1 MLPILDESAKV
12 GRVVST
18 ESGPTH
24 LIVDVRLDPGKR
36 VRPGALL
43 YAPISE
49 EHSQTVIVVIRVS
62 NVREINPYEDPLSSQ
77 VRDQFGI
84 RSPTKAEDLIRK
96 YFVAT
101 TQPIELLTFSDDRVV
116 SEDPYMLATA
126 GTPVYPDFP
135 GIAAEVLGFARPE
148 STGALVIGRIVG
160 SQDGVVLDA
169 NKVLPRH
176 ILIVGSTGTG
186 KSYLLGKI
194 GEELH
199 RTGIRHVN
207 VDVHGETC
215 AAAEQ
220 MQGMNLI
227 PGENLRVR
235 LSSLEEPEIMA
246 MIPLTHDLHVDIVT
260 KAFINLKRSGRP
272 FMIEDFKSESERVA
286 GLYGVKQ
293 NTVDIVTARIDTL
306 RQIRMLGEGFDW
318 RHALSQPGAFV
329 NIDCRELTHSEL
341 RILVGAIA
349 RELIGLRK
357 RGEIYP
363 LVLSMDEAHLFLPGG
378 REITTS
384 ARVVSELI
392 RFGRHHGVGLI
403 LSSQSPADIDRRI
416 AKITNT
422 RFFFAI
428 EPSELSSVSGLM
440 GDAPPELVANLPRFK
455 VGSCL
460 LIGSRD
466 TIKHAV
472 AVEVGQ
478 RVTTH
483 GGVTPQMT
491 GN

>member
-1 MLPILDESAKV
+1 MFPLLNESEKI

-24 LIVDVRLDPGKR
+24 SVVDVRLDPGKR

-43 YAPISE
+43 YAPVSE
-49 EHSQTVIVVIRVS
+49 EQVETLVVVLRVS
-62 NVREINPYEDPLSSQ
+62 NVKEHNPYEDPLSSQ

-84 RSPTKAEDLIRK
+84 RSSIKTEDLIRK

-101 TQPIELLTFSDDRVV
+101 TQPIELLTLREGQIL
-116 SEDPYMLATA
+116 SEDPYLLATA
-126 GTPVYPDFP
+126 GTPVYPNIP
-135 GIAAEVLGFARPE
+135 GIAAQVLGFPSPDDR
-148 STGALVIGRIVG
+148 GALVIGKIVG

-169 NKVLPRH
+169 DRVLPRH
-176 ILIVGSTGTG
+176 ILVAGSTGTG

-194 GEELH
+194 AEELY

-207 VDVHGETC
+207 IDVHGETC
-215 AAAEQ
+215 AAAEK
-220 MQGMNLI
+220 MGGINLV
-227 PGENLRVR
+227 PGENLMVR
-235 LSSLEEPEIMA
+235 LSSLEEPEVMA
-246 MIPLTHDLHVDIVT
+246 MLPLTHELHVDIVT

-272 FMIEDFKSESERVA
+272 FTVEDFARESERVA
-286 GLYGVKQ
+286 VPYGVKQ
-293 NTVDIVTARIDTL
+293 NTIDIVTARIDTL
-306 RQIRMLGEGFDW
+306 RQIRILGEGFDW
-318 RHALSQPGAFV
+318 KQALATRGAFV

-341 RILVGAIA
+341 RTMVGAVA
-349 RELIGLRK
+349 RELIALRK
-357 RGEIYP
+357 RGEIMP

-378 REITTS
+378 REVTTS
-384 ARVVSELI
+384 SRVVSELI

-428 EPSELSSVSGLM
+428 EPSELASVSGLM
-440 GDAPPELVANLPRFK
+440 GDAPPELIANLPRFK

-460 LIGSRD
+460 LVGSRD

-472 AVEVGQ
+472 AVEVGL
-478 RVTTH
+478 RTTPH
-483 GGVTPQMT
+483 GGETPRMT
-491 GN
+491 ED